1 MNEHLIALHEKKMKL
16 YEAIQRALM
25 SKIFQYFVL
34 VFILLAIGSVILS
47 SYKESEARK
56 AILYTITHLASFI
69 FLIEYLLRW
78 IAAPARYPKRSAF
91 QARLHYMF
99 SFYGFV
105 DFIAILPFVLVY
117 LYWQTPLSHMIVLL
131 PYIFIIFKL
140 IRYSHSFQ
148 LIGRV
153 LGAIKNELITAYTAC
168 GIIIGFSAILM
179 YYIERNA
186 QPEVF
191 SNIGQGFWWAIE
203 TFTTVGYGDIYPITP
218 LGKLLGSLMSLV
230 GIGMI
235 AIPTGLISSS
245 FITIIQQDKR
255 KTASSNEPTEKYVA
269 RNDRPAHTAG
279 RSSATRTRPT
289 VRTRSTSRPRQS
301 VDTVPEKTLNTP
313 QKRGADTN
321 SPPLRS

>member
-1 MNEHLIALHEKKMKL
+1 MNEHLQTLREKQMKL
-16 YEAIQRALM
+16 YNAIQRGLM
-25 SKIFQYFVL
+25 SKVFQYFVL
-34 VFILLAIGSVILS
+34 IFIILAIGAVILS
-47 SYKESEARK
+47 SYKESDSRK
-56 AILYTITHLASFI
+56 ALLYTITHLASFV
-69 FLIEYLLRW
+69 FLIEYLLRL

-91 QARLHYMF
+91 RARLRYLF

-105 DFIAILPFVLVY
+105 DFIAILPFVLVH
-117 LYWQTPLSHMIVLL
+117 LYWKTPISHLVVLL

-168 GIIIGFSAILM
+168 GIIIGFAAILM

-186 QPEVF
+186 QPTVF

-245 FITIIQQDKR
+245 FINIIQQDRREAPPSEK
-255 KTASSNEPTEKYVA
+255 PIEKYVA
-269 RNDRPAHTAG
+269 RDDPSDNASASPIRHVH
-279 RSSATRTRPT
+279 RSASD
-289 VRTRSTSRPRQS
+289 SSRR
-301 VDTVPEKTLNTP
+301 KNTP
-313 QKRGADTN
+313 SHPTTE
-321 SPPLRS
+321 SPKP

>member
-1 MNEHLIALHEKKMKL
+1 MNEHFQALQEKKMKL
-16 YEAIQRALM
+16 YNAIQRGLM
-25 SKIFQYFVL
+25 SKAFQYFVL
-34 VFILLAIGSVILS
+34 FFIILAIGAVILS
-47 SYKESEARK
+47 SYKESDSRR
-56 AILYTITHLASFI
+56 AILYTITHLASFV
-69 FLIEYLLRW
+69 FLIEYLLRL

-91 QARLHYMF
+91 RARLRYLF

-105 DFIAILPFVLVY
+105 DFIAILPFVLVH
-117 LYWQTPLSHMIVLL
+117 LYWKTPLSHLIVLL

-153 LGAIKNELITAYTAC
+153 LSAIKNELITAYTAC

-186 QPEVF
+186 QPHVF

-245 FITIIQQDKR
+245 FINIIQQDRR
-255 KTASSNEPTEKYVA
+255 KASSSEKPVEKYVA
-269 RNDRPAHTAG
+269 ADDDPSDDSNVASTRHAHRSGNDAKPHR
-279 RSSATRTRPT
+279 
-289 VRTRSTSRPRQS
+289 RPR
-301 VDTVPEKTLNTP
+301 TLPTETP
-313 QKRGADTN
+313 PRQDNKL
-321 SPPLRS
+321 PPDGRFVRRKETD